1 MQETDSNGWTTLHYS
16 SKSSSYELVKFFA
29 NKGADI
35 QVKTKDGENCLHIA
49 ALEGHLK
56 FCVTFVE
63 KYDFDISVTD
73 NNGWTGLLCSAKNGN
88 FALLK
93 FFLEKGSE
101 IYSKTNKI
109 ENILHWNTSSKIIN
123 IITLKIKEH

>member
-1 MQETDSNGWTTLHYS
+1 M
-16 SKSSSYELVKFFA
+16 
-29 NKGADI
+29 
-35 QVKTKDGENCLHIA
+35 
-49 ALEGHLK
+49 K

-73 NNGWTGLLCSAKNGN
+73 NNGWTGFLCSAKNGN

-123 IITLKIKEH
+123 IIKLKIKEH

>member
-35 QVKTKDGENCLHIA
+35 QMKTKDGENCLHIA

-73 NNGWTGLLCSAKNGN
+73 NNGWTGFLCSAKNGN

-93 FFLEKGSE
+93 FFLEKVVKFTVKQIKLK
-101 IYSKTNKI
+101 IYYI
-109 ENILHWNTSSKIIN
+109 GILHQR
-123 IITLKIKEH
+123 L